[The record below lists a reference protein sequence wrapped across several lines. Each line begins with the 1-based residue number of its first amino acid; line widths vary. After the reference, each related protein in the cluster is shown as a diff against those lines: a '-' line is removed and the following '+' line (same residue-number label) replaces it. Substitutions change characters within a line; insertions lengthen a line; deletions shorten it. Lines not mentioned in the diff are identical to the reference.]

1 MAKSSTKKRTT
12 PQVAN
17 RLESGLHDSADG
29 SDTRKKAKT
38 RPSDSKFICHITIA
52 IITTSLFFSDLS
64 DQTRRSLRANKG
76 SGGQIA
82 QLRNIEHMQTQT
94 IARVSPMDI
103 ATANKPLNPMALL
116 SDKQPPKRKPR
127 PSKGS
132 AGEKAYF
139 ICCFS
144 LPQTY

>member
-64 DQTRRSLRANKG
+64 DQTRRSSRANKG

-94 IARVSPMDI
+94 TARVTPMDI
-103 ATANKPLNPMALL
+103 ATENEPLNPLAPL
-116 SDKQPPKRKPR
+116 SDKQPPKRKAR

-132 AGEKAYF
+132 TGEKASMV
-139 ICCFS
+139 CRSS
-144 LPQTY
+144 LPQTH